1 MVKNTEHY
9 SMDDFFKSMINDK
22 TTQVNDIKLNGF
34 DSTINGIN
42 ITLQGANAALKGFMK
57 TESEESPCAHCPNNP
72 AVNKFAS
79 GICHCILAVP
89 TIF

>member
-1 MVKNTEHY
+1 MEN
-9 SMDDFFKSMINDK
+9 FFKSVINDN
-22 TTQVNDIKLNGF
+22 TTQVNDINIKLNGF
-34 DSTINGIN
+34 DTTINEIN

-57 TESEESPCAHCPNNP
+57 TESEDPCAHCPNNP

-89 TIF
+89 TMF

>member
-1 MVKNTEHY
+1 MVE
-9 SMDDFFKSMINDK
+9 DFFKSVINDN
-22 TTQVNDIKLNGF
+22 TTQVNDINIKLNGF
-34 DSTINGIN
+34 DTTINGIN

-57 TESEESPCAHCPNNP
+57 TERYESPCAHCPNNP

>member
-1 MVKNTEHY
+1 MVE
-9 SMDDFFKSMINDK
+9 DFFKSVINDK
-22 TTQVNDIKLNGF
+22 STQVNDIKLKINGF
-34 DSTINGIN
+34 DRINGID
-42 ITLQGANAALKGFMK
+42 ITLQGFNTPSNGFMN
-57 TESEESPCAHCPNNP
+57 TENESPCAHCPNNP

>member
-1 MVKNTEHY
+1 
-9 SMDDFFKSMINDK
+9 MDDFFKSVINDK
-22 TTQVNDIKLNGF
+22 ITQVNDINTPFNGYF
-34 DSTINGIN
+34 N
-42 ITLQGANAALKGFMK
+42 GFMK
-57 TESEESPCAHCPNNP
+57 TERDESPCAHCPNNP